1 MVTKRHQ
8 HRPVCSVAHNSI
20 SIFSAIVGYCDLLL
34 EITESDSEY
43 AKRVLHIREI
53 AEHGVAAMKHH
64 QREAS
69 PGNQK
74 KDTRKAG

>member
-34 EITESDSEY
+34 EITQPDSEY
-43 AKRVLHIREI
+43 EKRVLHIREI
-53 AEHGVAAMKHH
+53 AGHGVAEMKLH
-64 QREAS
+64 QRDISA
-69 PGNQK
+69 GNQK
-74 KDTRKAG
+74 KDARKAG